1 MRSDDTCRPDDTCR
15 VDEPRAREVLASR
28 RPITVLVAD
37 DHPLFLGAT
46 ARVLD
51 AHPATT
57 LVGRECDGR
66 AALHAIL
73 AQRPDVAVIDL
84 ELPDLSG
91 LEVIEAVQRERA
103 VTRTIVLSAYL
114 DGARVHRAIA
124 AGARAYL
131 GKATPAQRLVEVI
144 ERVHE
149 GATVLSAEVQSMLA
163 EQIRRQRADRPVLS
177 ARQRQILE
185 LATDGTP
192 TPEIAAALGTGVP
205 TIKSELQAIY
215 NTLEVGDRASAV
227 AQAIRHQ
234 LL

>member
-1 MRSDDTCRPDDTCR
+1 M
-15 VDEPRAREVLASR
+15 
-28 RPITVLVAD
+28 LVAD

-46 ARVLD
+46 AHILD
-51 AHPATT
+51 DHPATT
-57 LVGRECDGR
+57 LVGRESDGR

-73 AQRPDVAVIDL
+73 AVRPDVAVVDL
-84 ELPDLSG
+84 ELPGLSG
-91 LEVIEAVQRERA
+91 LDVIEAVQRER
-103 VTRTIVLSAYL
+103 VSTRTIVLSAYL

-131 GKATPAQRLVEVI
+131 GKSSSAEGLVEAI

-149 GATVLSAEVQSMLA
+149 GATVLPADVQGMLA
-163 EQIRRQRADRPVLS
+163 EQIRRQGPDRQVLS

-185 LATDGTP
+185 LAADGVP
-192 TPEIAAALGTGVP
+192 TPEIAARLGAGVP
-205 TIKSELQAIY
+205 AIKSELQAIY
-215 NTLEVGDRASAV
+215 NTLEVADRASAV